1 MRMGRMDR
9 LVTLKLRTATGQDA
23 YGEETESWEEIPIW
37 AERREWKGTERYIAQ
52 QHLATLDGRYLIH
65 FREDVTTQ
73 DLLIDDEKTFDIHA
87 VIPLGFRAG
96 LELLVATA
104 G

>member
-1 MRMGRMDR
+1 MRTGRMDR
-9 LVTLKLRTATGQDA
+9 LVTLKLHTVSGQDA
-23 YGEETESWEEIPIW
+23 YGEEMTSWTDVPIW
-37 AERREWKGTERYIAQ
+37 AERREWKGTERYVAQ

-73 DLLIDDEKTFDIHA
+73 DLLVDEDRTFDIHA
-87 VIPLGFRAG
+87 VLPLGFREG
-96 LELLVATA
+96 LELLVATP